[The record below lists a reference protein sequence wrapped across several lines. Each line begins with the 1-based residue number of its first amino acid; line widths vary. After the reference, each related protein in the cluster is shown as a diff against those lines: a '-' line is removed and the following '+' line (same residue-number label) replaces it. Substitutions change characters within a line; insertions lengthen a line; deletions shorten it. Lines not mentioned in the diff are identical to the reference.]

1 MDYSEKRGIPM
12 KLLIV
17 EDEESTLMGLSTIL
31 DWSCYGIESVFLA
44 SNGEK
49 GLLAAREHRPE
60 IVLTD
65 IRMPRMDGISM
76 AEKIRGFLPETQI
89 IFLSA
94 YQEID
99 YYKAA
104 IALKAVNYIEKP
116 VMAEDMEKV
125 LREAVAN
132 LQKNNL
138 LQQAA
143 SATQARIRENIAQRL
158 LLPNVTLTAE
168 QTEYLRRKG
177 TLETITYGYI
187 TTVLIW
193 LHEETGDNPASIV
206 MKLVRELASHQAAAR
221 MEVLGTQHEHNC
233 LAVHFFAEQADEFTA
248 HKTALISVFHRVL
261 KEEPTYYITVG
272 KMAHG
277 IQNAFQSWQNA
288 VILLQEAFYEPFKSV
303 KFYCKD
309 QKVLF
314 GNTFYQKEKEE
325 ILHYIA
331 EQQQEE
337 ILAEEESLYRKMK
350 QECSMMPVNV
360 RNMYAVFL
368 YGLERQ
374 AELIH
379 ISAKEE
385 LSPEKWQGRLEWAN
399 LDMLHELFKET
410 TAAFFEAVKSSQ
422 GQQSLIRQ
430 IHSYI
435 DQNYANDMLSL
446 KEISEY
452 VHMSNSHM
460 CTFYK
465 QETGGTINQYLT
477 QVRMEKARYYL
488 KATNYSI
495 SDIAARTGY
504 RESSYFGRI
513 FKKTYDLT
521 PAEYRAQ
528 CKEFK

>member
-1 MDYSEKRGIPM
+1 MREVASNKIMKVINLLSSLPDQPTERAVLHITARNVFMVNRKIFRIIVKYFRLSKHFLTVLVCRKSAVYNKSILMDYSEKRGIPM

-76 AEKIRGFLPETQI
+76 AEKIREFLPETQI

-143 SATQARIRENIAQRL
+143 SATQARLRENIAQRL

-168 QTEYLRRKG
+168 QTEYLRRK
-177 TLETITYGYI
+177 
-187 TTVLIW
+187 
-193 LHEETGDNPASIV
+193 
-206 MKLVRELASHQAAAR
+206 
-221 MEVLGTQHEHNC
+221 GTQHEHNC

-272 KMAHG
+272 KTAHG

-337 ILAEEESLYRKMK
+337 ILAEEEALYRKMK

-379 ISAKEE
+379 ISAKE
-385 LSPEKWQGRLEWAN
+385 R
-399 LDMLHELFKET
+399 
-410 TAAFFEAVKSSQ
+410 
-422 GQQSLIRQ
+422 IRA
-430 IHSYI
+430 H
-435 DQNYANDMLSL
+435 
-446 KEISEY
+446 
-452 VHMSNSHM
+452 V
-460 CTFYK
+460 
-465 QETGGTINQYLT
+465 
-477 QVRMEKARYYL
+477 
-488 KATNYSI
+488 
-495 SDIAARTGY
+495 
-504 RESSYFGRI
+504 
-513 FKKTYDLT
+513 
-521 PAEYRAQ
+521 
-528 CKEFK
+528 